1 MRLRNVKN
9 ADEVI
14 NKRQDIVVLEPFL
27 KKGKW
32 PKDKP
37 LHLEIGMGKGQ
48 FLITM
53 AKNNPDYFFLGL
65 EKEKSVLK
73 KALDKLLKKQDN
85 LLFILGDAKNIE
97 EMFASNEVDHIYLN
111 FSDPWPKKRHLKRRL
126 TDPQSLNFYRD
137 ILKKEGIIEFKTDNR
152 ALFTFSLRMFVEASW
167 KILDLSLNLH
177 EDKQDI
183 ITTEYE
189 DKFVS
194 ENKIIY
200 YVKVQNGKNEII

>member
-73 KALDKLLKKQDN
+73 KALDA
-85 LLFILGDAKNIE
+85 F
-97 EMFASNEVDHIYLN
+97 
-111 FSDPWPKKRHLKRRL
+111 
-126 TDPQSLNFYRD
+126 
-137 ILKKEGIIEFKTDNR
+137 KETR
-152 ALFTFSLRMFVEASW
+152 
-167 KILDLSLNLH
+167 
-177 EDKQDI
+177 
-183 ITTEYE
+183 
-189 DKFVS
+189 
-194 ENKIIY
+194 
-200 YVKVQNGKNEII
+200 